1 MADAH
6 MTLAFGAMG
15 KARPDR
21 AEPEARPLPHGDF
34 RRFFRPGGARRDR
47 DRRGA
52 GQAPGDPAGHRHRRG
67 RDRVL
72 QDAR

>member
-21 AEPEARPLPHGDF
+21 AELKRDRFRMAIFGDF
-34 RRFFRPGGARRDR
+34 SGRAARGEIETGEALAKRRR
-47 DRRGA
+47 
-52 GQAPGDPAGHRHRRG
+52 DPAGHRHRRG
-67 RDRVL
+67 RHRRSSS
-72 QDAR
+72 AR